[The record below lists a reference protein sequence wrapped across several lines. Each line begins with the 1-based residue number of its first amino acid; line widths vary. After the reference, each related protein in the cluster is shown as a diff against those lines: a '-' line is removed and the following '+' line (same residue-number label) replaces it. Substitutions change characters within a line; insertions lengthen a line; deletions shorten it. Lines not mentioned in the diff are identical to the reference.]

1 MPASEAL
8 IHHVEGTGTG
18 FEVDDLISW
27 SPTPEQEEKVIR
39 PLLDINERYRSAEYR
54 IGVSNPASF
63 DEIRI
68 LAERLRSQ
76 GF

>member
-1 MPASEAL
+1 MLASEAL
-8 IHHVEGTGTG
+8 IHHIDGTGTG

-27 SPTPEQEEKVIR
+27 SPTPKQEEEAIK
-39 PLLDINERYRSAEYR
+39 PLLDISERYRSDAYP

-63 DEIRI
+63 NEIRA

-76 GF
+76 GL